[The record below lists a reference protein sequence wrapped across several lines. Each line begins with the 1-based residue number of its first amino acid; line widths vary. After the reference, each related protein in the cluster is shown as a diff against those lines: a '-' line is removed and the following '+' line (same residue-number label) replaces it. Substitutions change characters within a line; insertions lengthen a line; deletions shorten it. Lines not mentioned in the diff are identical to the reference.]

1 MYNFYIAQIFGILG
15 IIFNVIA
22 PQMKTKKTIMI
33 VLFGINLAAAFN
45 FLFLN
50 SLSGSLICFFG
61 ALETV
66 INYLF
71 DRKNIKVPIY
81 IIGLYIIINLI
92 LGFSTYKS
100 IIDILPIICA
110 LLYCVTICTKEEKN
124 IRKLMFINQFTWLI
138 YDLITKSYMLSIS
151 NVLTLISVVI
161 SYYRYDIKTKKARR

>member
-1 MYNFYIAQIFGILG
+1 M
-15 IIFNVIA
+15 
-22 PQMKTKKTIMI
+22 

-92 LGFSTYKS
+92 LGFSTFKS